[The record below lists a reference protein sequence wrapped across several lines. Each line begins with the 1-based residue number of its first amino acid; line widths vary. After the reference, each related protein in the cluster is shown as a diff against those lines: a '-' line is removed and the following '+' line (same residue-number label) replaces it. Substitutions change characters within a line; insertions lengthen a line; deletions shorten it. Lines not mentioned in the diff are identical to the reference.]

1 MSELSILFGGIF
13 FLSLILYFFF
23 PNLIKL
29 WAILGLSSL
38 GASLIGFWGYKDPY
52 ILSSFIF
59 ILLLSSLGALI
70 RK

>member
-1 MSELSILFGGIF
+1 MSELSFLFIGLF
-13 FLSLILYFFF
+13 SLSLLLYLFF

-52 ILSSFIF
+52 ILVSFLA
-59 ILLLSSLGALI
+59 ILIISSLGALI

>member
-1 MSELSILFGGIF
+1 MSELSFLFIGLF
-13 FLSLILYFFF
+13 FLSLLLYLFF

-29 WAILGLSSL
+29 WVILGLSSL

-52 ILSSFIF
+52 ILGSFLT
-59 ILLLSSLGALI
+59 ILVISSLGALI